1 MDDEMTPMRRW
12 SFVVI
17 AFLTTCG
24 VPTTVHAQSPGPIE
38 LVVDAPAELENVAS
52 HVRDFDTARL
62 VSVMR
67 LTGTQGAEFPIRVVL
82 MLEQSATA
90 RDTPEWVAGFADS
103 AHDLVVLFPSRIGSY
118 PYGSLE
124 GVVYHE
130 VAHILIN
137 RAADGRPVPRWFN
150 EGLASAAERSWGLG
164 DRSRFTWELLVG
176 GALTATQLETLF
188 GQGRR
193 EVTRAYVLSEALV
206 RDILQRHGP
215 LTAARILRQMGDGVS
230 FEAALYATT
239 GLTVSEHV
247 GLFWDRHAVW
257 KRWITLAGHPFA
269 LWSFATFLAL
279 VAIWRH
285 RRRRS
290 ERRQQWEMEERAED
304 QAWDEHRR
312 RYRVH

>member
-1 MDDEMTPMRRW
+1 MTPPRRW
-12 SFVVI
+12 SFVVV
-17 AFLTTCG
+17 ALLTSGG
-24 VPTTVHAQSPGPIE
+24 VPTVVHAQSPGAIE
-38 LVVDAPAELENVAS
+38 LVVDAPVELENIAS
-52 HVRDFDTARL
+52 QVRDFDTTRL

-82 MLEQSATA
+82 VPERSATA

-103 AHDLVVLFPSRIGSY
+103 ASDLVVLFPSRIGAY

-124 GVVYHE
+124 EVVYHE

-137 RAADGRPVPRWFN
+137 RAAEGRLVPRWFN
-150 EGLASAAERSWGLG
+150 EGLASASERSWSLG
-164 DRSRFTWELLVG
+164 DRSRFTWELLIG

-193 EVTRAYVLSEALV
+193 EVARAYVVSEALV

-215 LTAARILRQMGDGVS
+215 LTAARILRRMGDGIP

-239 GLTVSEHV
+239 GLTVSDHV
-247 GLFWDRHAVW
+247 RLFWDRQAVW
-257 KRWITLAGHPFA
+257 KRWITLAGHPFT

-285 RRRRS
+285 RRRRFR
-290 ERRQQWEMEERAED
+290 RRQQWEMEERAED